1 MKGGRALC
9 GFGVSGLLGLAGA
22 LGPMAS
28 GCGDDPTI
36 VELTVVETV
45 PVDFDDMQ
53 GGITEG
59 ATVELDDL
67 RDEPAYVE
75 AVASLECG
83 TVNKA
88 TSFIEAE
95 ALQVGAG
102 ATVVDYQ
109 VGVAP
114 KGSTSYV
121 PLVRFNGSVTAGDK
135 IALNDARVT
144 IDAAGLAQVSQIV
157 RSATPAMTLQVQAT
171 VPGELQDMQLALSL
185 AIDFSSDAQGC
196 P

>member
-1 MKGGRALC
+1 MAVTRRAMC
-9 GFGVSGLLGLAGA
+9 GVALAALFG
-22 LGPMAS
+22 

-59 ATVELDDL
+59 ATIDLDDL

-75 AVASLECG
+75 AIASLECG
-83 TVNKA
+83 TVNRA

-95 ALQVGAG
+95 VLQVSAG

-114 KGSTSYV
+114 RGSASFV
-121 PLVRFNGSVTAGDK
+121 PLARFNGSITAGDK
-135 IALNDARVT
+135 IALDDARVT
-144 IDAAGLAQVSQIV
+144 VDPGGLTQVAQIA
-157 RSATPAMTLQVQAT
+157 RSATPAMSLQVQAT
-171 VPGELQDMQLALSL
+171 VPGELQDLQLALSL
-185 AIDFSSDAQGC
+185 AIDFSSDPKGC